1 MHELSE
7 RLRDREDLAAAG
19 RVTTA
24 SSSCCCDGGGGGA
37 EGAEDDKG
45 NVAALGLGCI
55 NMEPQESCGL
65 VGSCATPAD
74 VSVESEC
81 DDHRLD
87 YGDGF
92 PDSYC
97 AMPELWES
105 WPLVEWN
112 AVA

>member
-1 MHELSE
+1 VHDQLNELSE
-7 RLRDREDLAAAG
+7 RLRDRE
-19 RVTTA
+19 TTA
-24 SSSCCCDGGGGGA
+24 SSSCCCDGGGGGG

-45 NVAALGLGCI
+45 NVAALGLGCVAV